1 MVMSKAALV
10 AAAVLSIGPGV
21 AARPGSPIP
30 RSPVLGW
37 PAMADATELTVKTGA
52 EVRITLPGHGSSGRV
67 WSYSVEGDSGAIA
80 VTRES
85 GRGPD
90 LPPPGGLPPPS
101 YSLDEIVI
109 VRGVHAG
116 TAILR
121 LTLARPNGRG
131 TAPAEQRR
139 ITVRV
144 LPAD

>member
-90 LPPPGGLPPPS
+90 LPPPS
-101 YSLDEIVI
+101 YSLDEIAI

-121 LTLARPNGRG
+121 LTLARPDGRG

>member
-1 MVMSKAALV
+1 
-10 AAAVLSIGPGV
+10 
-21 AARPGSPIP
+21 
-30 RSPVLGW
+30 
-37 PAMADATELTVKTGA
+37 MADATELTVKADGEA
-52 EVRITLPGHGSSGRV
+52 RITLPGHGASGRV
-67 WSYSVEGDSGAIA
+67 WSYAVEGDSGAIA

-85 GRGPD
+85 GRAPD

-116 TAILR
+116 TATLR
-121 LTLARPNGRG
+121 LTLARPGERG
-131 TAPAEQRR
+131 AAPAEQRR